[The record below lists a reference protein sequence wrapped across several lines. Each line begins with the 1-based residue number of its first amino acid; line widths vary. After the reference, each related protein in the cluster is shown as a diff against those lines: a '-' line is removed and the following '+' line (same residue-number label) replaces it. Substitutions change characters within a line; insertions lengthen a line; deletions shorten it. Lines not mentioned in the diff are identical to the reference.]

1 LPATVRSRTDA
12 AGTTP
17 ADPGQPGQRRRAF
30 LVIRPGDRASSHDTA
45 AAEPRRGV
53 KPRKEHDG
61 ALWQH
66 AAPSR
71 TTSRIKASKV
81 TASVLPRSHR
91 QRCGRVRVEEERQ
104 GGTGAGDRVAAVR
117 GWCPSRGGS
126 ACGEC
131 LGSWETDFTIR
142 NAANPRTGCRV
153 QQTCEPSRGENR
165 RGGEKPRG
173 RNGTSKLVAS
183 RPMVASVTGSGR
195 AADVSVEG
203 RRAGARRVTVWCTP
217 TPREEAGLPAGAMG
231 GL

>member
-1 LPATVRSRTDA
+1 LPATVRSRNRRSRHDASRPRATGSTA
-12 AGTTP
+12 AGVR
-17 ADPGQPGQRRRAF
+17 G
-30 LVIRPGDRASSHDTA
+30 LRPGDRAADLDTA
-45 AAEPRRGV
+45 AAEPRRGG

-71 TTSRIKASKV
+71 TPSRIKASKV
-81 TASVLPRSHR
+81 TASVLSRSHQ

-104 GGTGAGDRVAAVR
+104 GGTGAGDRVAAVS

-131 LGSWETDFTIR
+131 SGSWETDFTFR

-173 RNGTSKLVAS
+173 RNRTSRLVAS
-183 RPMVASVTGSGR
+183 KPMVA
-195 AADVSVEG
+195 
-203 RRAGARRVTVWCTP
+203 CH
-217 TPREEAGLPAGAMG
+217 RE
-231 GL
+231 